1 MLATPSPV
9 SGVVSSSKGL
19 TRPSISKKKTE
30 LFRENLKMSYKV
42 ELNLRELIC
51 VEQALEDR
59 IERCETRLAKCNEL
73 GVTNAATEWQERIN
87 TAKAVLK
94 VIKHT

>member
-1 MLATPSPV
+1 MQFTP
-9 SGVVSSSKGL
+9 
-19 TRPSISKKKTE
+19 E
-30 LFRENLKMSYKV
+30 LS
-42 ELNLRELIC
+42 LNQLIC